1 MADVLAITEAGQ
13 AASHPYGLRLRK
25 AMRRATALDH
35 KLPDFVLSIPGMS
48 GRKYRCLINNLVGS
62 MPDARYL
69 EVGSFAGSTCCAAI
83 HGNAVRATCI
93 DNWSLFGGPRD
104 KFIENTE
111 RCKSETIDLRL
122 IDSDFRKVDYAGIG
136 TFNVYLFDGPHE
148 RTDQRDG
155 VWFARGALDEYCV
168 LIVDDW
174 NWFQVRQGT
183 FDGIRDAGLTVLYS
197 IDIRTTDNDTL
208 PVMRTGESDWHNGYF
223 ISVVR
228 RARRVAHEAEP
239 APRSRSVL
247 PRPDMFR
254 PFLRRQAG
262 SVAVPARADTANFAP
277 PPAGEAWALKLLLSG
292 EAAIAASPPAPPPA
306 GVAETDQP
314 GILEVLGRGG
324 SPEHYYHFMLGFL
337 APILLRPDGESEGTR
352 YLIPS
357 CGMLDERLHEL
368 AIRDLVIMPKGPW
381 WDLLRAGKHRVTK
394 IYGFDDPLYYDAEAF
409 ARFKDVLFARLNI
422 PQAAASDRLLIVNR
436 GESPAFYQSDVVQ
449 NKFSAK
455 LRRSVPNMGEARAR
469 LSGAGIRNDMVELET
484 TGLRDQVILFSKT
497 RVLVAQHGAALTNM
511 LWMPPGG
518 VIVEILPPVGIFSP
532 YFSKLAE
539 VCGHHYVTVPQAGDH
554 EPIDP
559 ADLLAALRPHV
570 QIALGRR
577 LTAILGRRST
587 MTEQHHMRGG

>member
-1 MADVLAITEAGQ
+1 MYNHMADVLAMTEAGH
-13 AASHPYGLRLRK
+13 AGSHPYGLRLRE

-35 KLPDFVLSIPGMS
+35 KLPDFVLGIPGMS
-48 GRKYRCLINNLVGS
+48 GRKYRCLINNLVAS

-93 DNWSLFGGPRD
+93 DDWSLFGGPRD
-104 KFIENTE
+104 KFLENTA
-111 RCKSETIDLRL
+111 RCKSAAIDLRL
-122 IDSDFRKVDYAGIG
+122 IDSDFRKVDFGGIG

-174 NWFQVRQGT
+174 NWSKVRDGT

-197 IDIRTTDNDTL
+197 IDIRTTDDDTL
-208 PVMRTGESDWHNGYF
+208 PAVRTGESDWHNGYF

-228 RARRVAHEAEP
+228 KARRAA
-239 APRSRSVL
+239 
-247 PRPDMFR
+247 
-254 PFLRRQAG
+254 QA
-262 SVAVPARADTANFAP
+262 AQTDKANVAP
-277 PPAGEAWALKLLLSG
+277 PPAGEAWALKLLLAG
-292 EAAIAASPPAPPPA
+292 EAEIAESAAVSAPARN
-306 GVAETDQP
+306 AETLQP

-324 SPEHYYHFMLGFL
+324 SPEHYYHFILGFV
-337 APILLRPDGESEGTR
+337 APILLRPDGESGSAR

-357 CGMLDERLHEL
+357 CGMLDERLREL

-381 WDLLRAGKHRVTK
+381 WDLLRAGKHRLTK
-394 IYGFDDPLYYDAEAF
+394 VYGFDDPTYYDAEAF
-409 ARFKDVLFARLNI
+409 ARFREILFARLKI
-422 PQAAASDRLLIVNR
+422 PQLPATDRVLIVNR
-436 GESPAFYQSDVVQ
+436 GESPAFYQSDLVQ

-455 LRRSVPNMGEARAR
+455 LRRSVPNMAAARAR
-469 LSGAGIRNDMVELET
+469 LSEAGIRTDMVELET
-484 TGLRDQVILFSKT
+484 TGLREQVMLFSQT

-518 VIVEILPPVGIFSP
+518 VIVEISPPAGIFSP
-532 YFSKLAE
+532 YFSKLAQ
-539 VCGHHYVTVPQAGDH
+539 VCGHQYVTVPQAGDH

-559 ADLLAALRPHV
+559 GELLAALRPHV
-570 QIALGRR
+570 QIALSRR
-577 LTAILGRRST
+577 LTGLLSRRSR
-587 MTEQHHMRGG
+587 MTDQHQVREG